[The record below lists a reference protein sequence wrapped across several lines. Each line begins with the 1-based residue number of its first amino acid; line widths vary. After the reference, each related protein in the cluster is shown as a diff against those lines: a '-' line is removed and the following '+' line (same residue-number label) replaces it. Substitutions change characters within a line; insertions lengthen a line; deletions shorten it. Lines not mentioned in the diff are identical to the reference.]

1 MIQRTATM
9 AFKDV
14 SGKKLNL
21 TVRDV
26 KKDVQDADISALM
39 ESVIDKKIIKTEAG
53 DLSEKVAAQVVT
65 KETIKVTL

>member
-9 AFKDV
+9 SFKDV

-21 TVRDV
+21 IVKDV
-26 KKDVQDADISALM
+26 KKDVQDADISTLM
-39 ESVIDKKIIKTEAG
+39 DSVIGKNLIKTEAG
-53 DLSEKVAAQVVT
+53 NLAEKTAAQVVT